1 MAIYRISDADEQKLR
16 AWAEENNIQIEELDS
31 GNYSTACP
39 KCGDNEFWHNGEC
52 GHCGFMA

>member
-39 KCGDNEFWHNGEC
+39 KCGDNEFWHNGYC
-52 GHCGFMA
+52 AHCGFMA